1 MGKTIQVRDVPP
13 DVHRRLK
20 ARAAEQGRTL
30 SELVREQLEDAA
42 QRPTMAEMLDRLGA
56 AEPADRGESSAA
68 SVRAGRDER

>member
-30 SELVREQLEDAA
+30 SELVREHLEDAA
-42 QRPTMAEMLDRLGA
+42 QRATLAEMLDRLSA
-56 AEPADRGESSAA
+56 AEQVDLDEPSADA
-68 SVRAGRDER
+68 VRAGRGER